1 MIEYIPAALASI
13 NITKETVKLMIDAPK
28 HLEKTEIQL
37 KLASVNRTLFDA
49 ENALLESQKLIKEKD
64 SRIAELEDLL
74 KFKAKL
80 IRKDG
85 KYFETDENG
94 NAIGEPYCSRCWES
108 EQKPI
113 HLLPIEDEEDGFR
126 CANCKNLLGERK
138 QSGPSSGHY

>member
-1 MIEYIPAALASI
+1 MIEYIPTVLASI

-28 HLEKTEIQL
+28 QLEKTEIQL

-94 NAIGEPYCSRCWES
+94 SAIGEPYCPRCWES

-113 HLLPIEDEEDGFR
+113 YLLPIEDEEDHFR
-126 CANCKNLLGERK
+126 CANCKNFFGKRK
-138 QSGPSSGHY
+138 QLSSSSGYY